1 MFNILKFLSKY
12 FPIHSIFSWTHFCVF
27 STQNMVQMSKQMKA
41 RHHTRRPPRR
51 VGLSCYGVHSG
62 GINPQAFW
70 GATGHPSVS
79 ASQPCW
85 SLGGSLLQKPSKLT
99 NWTVA
104 SFMFSI
110 STSSSKHPFFI
121 YSMFFA
127 ADDMICSCGGIQ
139 CSHTDRG
146 KKKQSFYMMI
156 SLCLQQH
163 HIPMFHDYI
172 PIVFHCY
179 PKLFPQPPTTPLLLD
194 PELRPWQIWRACVA
208 MVIIYTYHNLYQ
220 NLYQN
225 LYHVCITCI

>member
-139 CSHTDRG
+139 CSHTDRE
-146 KKKQSFYMMI
+146 KKTIVLYDDISMFAATSYSHVPWLHPYSF
-156 SLCLQQH
+156 SLLSQA
-163 HIPMFHDYI
+163 FSSATHD
-172 PIVFHCY
+172 PA
-179 PKLFPQPPTTPLLLD
+179 PPGPWATPLADL
-194 PELRPWQIWRACVA
+194 EGMCG
-208 MVIIYTYHNLYQ
+208 YGHNL
-220 NLYQN
+220 
-225 LYHVCITCI
+225 HIS

>member
-1 MFNILKFLSKY
+1 
-12 FPIHSIFSWTHFCVF
+12 
-27 STQNMVQMSKQMKA
+27 MSKQMKA

-51 VGLSCYGVHSG
+51 VGLWCYGVGFLEESIH
-62 GINPQAFW
+62 
-70 GATGHPSVS
+70 
-79 ASQPCW
+79 
-85 SLGGSLLQKPSKLT
+85 KL
-99 NWTVA
+99 
-104 SFMFSI
+104 SEGP
-110 STSSSKHPFFI
+110 KHPFFI
-121 YSMFFA
+121 DVFA

-139 CSHTDRG
+139 CSHTDL

-208 MVIIYTYHNLYQ
+208 IVIIYTYHNLYQ